1 MMDTKGTQHEAM
13 APIREL
19 LAGLEPEDELVIQD
33 SVGTSHTIR
42 TTLPAR
48 RHIKVLRLL
57 DSIVQKVGDDADE
70 KGGGVRR
77 MIAGLRKAVHNDE
90 AVELLGKTF
99 AEAYPEAVQAAGGG
113 DPLDLFPLDAI
124 MESLLPLLSRLLA
137 KALAMADRSTAG
149 QKKITT
155 QSES

>member
-1 MMDTKGTQHEAM
+1 MDKGTPREAM
-13 APIREL
+13 ASIREL

-33 SVGTSHTIR
+33 SAGVSHTIR

-57 DSIVQKVGDDADE
+57 DTIVQKVGDDVEE
-70 KGGGVRR
+70 KGGVRR

-124 MESLLPLLSRLLA
+124 VESVVPLLSRLLA
-137 KALAMADRSTAG
+137 KALAMAERSTAAG

-155 QSES
+155 QPES